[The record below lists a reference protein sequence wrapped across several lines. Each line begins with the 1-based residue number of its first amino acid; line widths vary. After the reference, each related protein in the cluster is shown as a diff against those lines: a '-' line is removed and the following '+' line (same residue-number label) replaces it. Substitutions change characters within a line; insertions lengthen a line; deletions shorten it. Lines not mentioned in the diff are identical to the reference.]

1 MDQTTAA
8 EIVDRVLKGD
18 RQSYALLIDAY
29 KGPLFN
35 LALRMTGSY
44 SDADDLTQEIFIK
57 AYRQLNKF
65 DQKQKYFTWLYTIG
79 INLIRNHL
87 KKKTRENTYC
97 AEDPFGAR
105 SSDCGD
111 KTGEGCL
118 ILEENLIKLDANM
131 RKLSV
136 EVRESILLKFFQNLT
151 FDEVAAITGDSTGA
165 VKMRI
170 YRGLKQLKQ
179 MMEDENI

>member
-8 EIVDRVLKGD
+8 EIVERVLKGD

-57 AYRQLNKF
+57 AYQQLNKF

-79 INLIRNHL
+79 INHIRNHL
-87 KKKTRENTYC
+87 KKRSRENTYC
-97 AEDPFGAR
+97 AEDPYGVR

-111 KTGEGCL
+111 QTGEGGL
-118 ILEENLIKLDANM
+118 ILEENLIKLDENM

-136 EVRESILLKFFQNLT
+136 EMRESILLKFVQNLT

-179 MMEDENI
+179 LMETDD